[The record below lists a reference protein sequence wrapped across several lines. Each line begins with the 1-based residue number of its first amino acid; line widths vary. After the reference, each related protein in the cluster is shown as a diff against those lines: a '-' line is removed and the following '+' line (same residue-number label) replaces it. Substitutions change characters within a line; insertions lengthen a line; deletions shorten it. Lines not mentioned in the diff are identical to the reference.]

1 VQLVAQTKIAPLM
14 DVGIAGKN
22 GGQIGAGCFRAP
34 LEPFLEA
41 ARLLEAND

>member
-1 VQLVAQTKIAPLM
+1 M

-34 LEPFLEA
+34 LEPFVEA
-41 ARLLEAND
+41 ARELARGGG